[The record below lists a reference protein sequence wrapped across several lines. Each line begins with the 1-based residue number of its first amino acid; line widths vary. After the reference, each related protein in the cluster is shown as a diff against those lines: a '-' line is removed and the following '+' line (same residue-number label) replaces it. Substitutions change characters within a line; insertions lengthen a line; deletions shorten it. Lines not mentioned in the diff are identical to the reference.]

1 MPLHTVGQ
9 GDGERQACG
18 TAALSGRPENT
29 FRKSAKETVRRIA
42 KFLFVEL
49 RAKCIVSNMAKHD
62 PNLDLLFHALSDPT
76 RRMMLAR
83 LAEGA
88 AAVSELAG
96 PTGLRLPTILR
107 HLSVL
112 EEAGLIATQK
122 DGRVRSCALQPQALA
137 PMRDWLEEQRRV
149 WEARLDRLD
158 DYVMKLMKERE
169 K

>member
-1 MPLHTVGQ
+1 LL
-9 GDGERQACG
+9 A
-18 TAALSGRPENT
+18 
-29 FRKSAKETVRRIA
+29 
-42 KFLFVEL
+42 EL
-49 RAKCIVSNMAKHD
+49 RAKRIVSSMAKHD

-76 RRMMLAR
+76 RRRMLAR
-83 LAEGA
+83 LAQGQ